1 MFSIIAI
8 IKQKYETEGDL
19 GKVAKSAKGKQ
30 RTLGFGVKPKPL
42 FAKEVLAVFRQI
54 VSSSFLSHID

>member
-1 MFSIIAI
+1 
-8 IKQKYETEGDL
+8 L

-42 FAKEVLAVFRQI
+42 FAKEVLTVFRQI
-54 VSSSFLSHID
+54 VSRLVFSNS